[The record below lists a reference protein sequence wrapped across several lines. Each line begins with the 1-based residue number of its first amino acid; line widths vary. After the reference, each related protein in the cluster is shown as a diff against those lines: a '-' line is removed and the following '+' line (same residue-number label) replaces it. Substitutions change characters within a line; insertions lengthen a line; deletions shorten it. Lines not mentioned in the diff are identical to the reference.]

1 MDDNSK
7 SGYSIGYGKPPE
19 ETRFKPG
26 RSGNP
31 RGRPKNSRNYK
42 TVMNKLLK
50 ERVKTE
56 PLGWRQPNIK
66 VVMQKLVDQALEGNW
81 RALKLVISMMEIHD
95 TMFETV
101 EGDDKDDEF
110 YQLCRRFAK
119 PEEESSPKFPDM
131 DCEFP

>member
-66 VVMQKLVDQALEGNW
+66 VVMQKLVDQALEGDW
-81 RALKLVISMMEIHD
+81 RALKP
-95 TMFETV
+95 
-101 EGDDKDDEF
+101 
-110 YQLCRRFAK
+110 RRGIPFRTRLPFADVRALM
-119 PEEESSPKFPDM
+119 PPAPSPRPL
-131 DCEFP
+131 

>member
-66 VVMQKLVDQALEGNW
+66 VVMQKLVDQALEGDW

-119 PEEESSPKFPDM
+119 HEEESSPKFPDT